1 MSGETWVGIDLSGD
15 RFDVWVRPSSEVFA
29 EAYDSKGMER
39 LVKRLAAIKPERIV
53 LEATGGLEVRLVA
66 RLAVADLPVVVV
78 NPRQVRDFAKATG
91 ELAKTD
97 RIDAGILAHFAE
109 AIRPESRPLPDEAS
123 RALSE
128 LVNRRRQVVEM
139 VVAEQ
144 NRLRRTASTA
154 VRGRI
159 ETHLEFLRRELEDI
173 DTDLKTRVTQSPAWQ
188 ANADLLRSVPGIGP
202 TTAISLLAQV
212 PELGRVPGR
221 QISKLVGVAPL
232 ADDSGPRHGHR
243 RIWGGRA
250 KVRTS
255 LYMATLV
262 AIRYNPPI
270 RDVYERL
277 TKAGKPKKVALVAC
291 MRKLLV
297 ILNAMLRDRTPWNA
311 VLAASQA

>member
-1 MSGETWVGIDLSGD
+1 MSAERFVGIDLAQD
-15 RFDVWVRPSSEVFA
+15 RLDVWVRPKGEAFA
-29 EAYDSKGMER
+29 VTYDSAGVER
-39 LVKRLAAIKPERIV
+39 LVKRLTKLKPERVV

-66 RLAVADLPVVVV
+66 RLSLAGLPVVVV

-109 AIRPESRPLPDEAS
+109 AIRPELRPLTDEAR
-123 RALSE
+123 RALNE

-139 VVAEQ
+139 IVAEQ

-154 VRGRI
+154 VCRRI
-159 ETHLEFLRRELEDI
+159 QTHVDFLQRELEDI

-188 ANADLLRSVPGIGP
+188 AEVALLESVPGIGP

-232 ADDSGPRHGHR
+232 ADDSGVRHGHR

-262 AIRYNPPI
+262 AIRYNAPI
-270 RDVYERL
+270 RDVYQRL
-277 TKAGKPKKVALVAC
+277 TGAGKPKKVALVAC

-297 ILNAMLRDRTPWNA
+297 VLNAILRDQTPWNPE
-311 VLAASQA
+311 LAASWT

>member
-1 MSGETWVGIDLSGD
+1 MSSGRCVGIDLSQEQLE
-15 RFDVWVRPSSEVFA
+15 VAVRPGGEVFQV
-29 EAYDSKGMER
+29 AYDSAGVAG
-39 LVKRLAAIKPERIV
+39 LIKRLGKVKPTRVV
-53 LEATGGLEVRLVA
+53 LEATGGLEVPLVA
-66 RLAVADLPVVVV
+66 QLSVVGLPVVAV

-109 AIRPESRPLPDEAS
+109 AIRPELRPLPDEAS

-128 LVNRRRQVVEM
+128 LVNRRRQVIDM

-144 NRLRRTASTA
+144 NRLRRTATPA
-154 VRGRI
+154 VCTRI
-159 ETHLEFLRRELEDI
+159 QNHLDFLRRELEDL

-188 ANADLLRSVPGIGP
+188 ADADLLRTVPGIGP
-202 TTAISLLAQV
+202 TTAASLLAQV
-212 PELGRVPGR
+212 PELGHLSGR
-221 QISKLVGVAPL
+221 KISKLVGVAPL
-232 ADDSGPRHGHR
+232 ADDSGLRHGYR

-270 RDVYERL
+270 RAVYQRL
-277 TKAGKPKKVALVAC
+277 VRAGKPKKVAIVAC
-291 MRKLLV
+291 MRKLVV
-297 ILNAMLRDRTPWNA
+297 ILNAMLRDRIPWDPA
-311 VLAASQA
+311 LAASQT

>member
-1 MSGETWVGIDLSGD
+1 MKGERFVGIDVAQERL
-15 RFDVWVRPSSEVFA
+15 DVWVRPSSEVFA
-29 EAYDSKGMER
+29 VAYDSAGVER
-39 LVKRLAAIKPERIV
+39 LTKRLMKLKPERVV
-53 LEATGGLEVRLVA
+53 LEATGGLEMRLVA
-66 RLAVADLPVVVV
+66 RLSLAGVPVVAV

-109 AIRPESRPLPDEAS
+109 AIRPELRPLADEAR

-139 VVAEQ
+139 IGAEQ
-144 NRLRRTASTA
+144 NRLRRVASAA
-154 VRGRI
+154 VCRRI
-159 ETHLEFLRRELEDI
+159 QTHLDFLQRDIEDI
-173 DTDLKTRVTQSPAWQ
+173 DTDLRTHITQSPAWQ
-188 ANADLLRSVPGIGP
+188 AEVTLLESVPGIGP

-212 PELGRVPGR
+212 PELGHVQGR

-232 ADDSGPRHGHR
+232 ADDSGLRSGHR

-262 AIRYNPPI
+262 AVRYNPPI
-270 RDVYERL
+270 REVYQRL
-277 TKAGKPKKVALVAC
+277 TAAGKPKKVALVAC

-297 ILNAMLRDRTPWNA
+297 ILNAMLRDQTPWDA
-311 VLAASQA
+311 ALAASLP